1 METSPRDVGLDVMN
15 LYEKAGER
23 PDAPVPDAP
32 VPGALVESLRRVAA
46 HEEADPAAGA
56 PAAFNSAL

>member
-23 PDAPVPDAP
+23 PDAP